1 MRFLSGEK
9 TGRPMKIIFDF
20 FLVMALFHG
29 GNLSVFAQNSV
40 PKIERGGLVA
50 ELSNRAKLRTY
61 VAKLGDAE
69 QTLTTE
75 ELIDYIKKGGSIDS
89 MNRYDVWKDF
99 NLGRQETHL
108 GDYFIYFPQASKT
121 EALKK
126 DQSLLNLRII
136 LKAGAKVQPLVRTA
150 IRSNYAPNIDAL
162 LEFGP
167 IDWSQVH
174 FDRVE
179 TIEFAEYL
187 FAKGLRPFLNS
198 TDREKNDF
206 LRVAFGGGNRNLV
219 VAHWMLDKKEI
230 QMQVALSAKENLEE
244 HEAYFKNN
252 NPLPT
257 WKDQTETEAKQL
269 KLDWEIR
276 TNLYNKIKTLLAR
289 KPL

>member
-1 MRFLSGEK
+1 MRLLSDEK
-9 TGRPMKIIFDF
+9 TSSPIKPIFDLF
-20 FLVMALFHG
+20 IATLLFLG
-29 GNLSVFAQNSV
+29 GNLAVFAQNSI
-40 PKIERGGLVA
+40 PKIERGGLVS
-50 ELSNRAKLRTY
+50 ELSNRATLRTY
-61 VAKLGDAE
+61 VAKLSDAA

-75 ELIDYIKKGGSIDS
+75 ELIDYIKKGGAIDAI
-89 MNRYDVWKDF
+89 NRYDVWKDF

-108 GDYFIYFPQASKT
+108 GEYFIYFPKASKI

-126 DQSLLNLRII
+126 DDNLLNLRII
-136 LKAGAKVQPLVRTA
+136 LKAGAKVQPLVQTA
-150 IRSNYAPNIDAL
+150 IRSNYAPNINAL

-167 IDWSQVH
+167 IDWSQAN

-206 LRVAFGGGNRNLV
+206 LRVAFNSGNRNITI
-219 VAHWMLDKKEI
+219 AHWMLDKKEI

-269 KLDWEIR
+269 QLDWEIR
-276 TNLYNKIKTLLAR
+276 TNLYNKIKALLAR

>member
-1 MRFLSGEK
+1 MHFLSDEK
-9 TGRPMKIIFDF
+9 TISQMKLIFDL
-20 FLVMALFHG
+20 FLATLLFLG
-29 GNLSVFAQNSV
+29 GNLSVFAQNSI
-40 PKIERGGLVA
+40 PKIERGGLAA
-50 ELSNRAKLRTY
+50 ELSNRTKLRTY
-61 VAKLGDAE
+61 VAKLSDAE

-75 ELIDYIKKGGSIDS
+75 ELIDYIKKGGSIDA

-99 NLGRQETHL
+99 NLGKQETHL
-108 GDYFIYFPQASKT
+108 GEYFIYFPQASKT
-121 EALKK
+121 ETLKK
-126 DQSLLNLRII
+126 DHNLRNLRII
-136 LKAGAKVQPLVRTA
+136 LKAGARVQPLVRTA

-167 IDWSQVH
+167 IDWSQAT

-206 LRVAFGGGNRNLV
+206 LRVAFNSGNRNITI
-219 VAHWMLDKKEI
+219 AHWMLDKKEI

-257 WKDQTETEAKQL
+257 WKDQTETDAKQL

-276 TNLYNKIKTLLAR
+276 TNLYNKIKALFAR

>member
-1 MRFLSGEK
+1 
-9 TGRPMKIIFDF
+9 MKIIFNLF
-20 FLVMALFHG
+20 FVTVLFHG

-40 PKIERGGLVA
+40 PKIERGGLVS
-50 ELSNRAKLRTY
+50 ELSNRATLRTY
-61 VAKLGDAE
+61 VAKLSDAE

-75 ELIDYIKKGGSIDS
+75 ELIDYIKKGGSIDA

-108 GDYFIYFPQASKT
+108 GEYFIYFPQASKI

-126 DQSLLNLRII
+126 DHSLLNLRII

-150 IRSNYAPNIDAL
+150 IRSNYPPNIDAL
-162 LEFGP
+162 LEFGS
-167 IDWSQVH
+167 IDWSQAT

-206 LRVAFGGGNRNLV
+206 LRVAFGGASRNLT

-276 TNLYNKIKTLLAR
+276 TNLYNKIKALLAR